1 MIEMDMPKIDVTENE
16 ERSYA
21 KIVVEPLEKGFG
33 LTIGNCLRRILLSAL
48 PGAAAQGIKFMDGS
62 VKHEFSAIPGV
73 KEDVTEII
81 LNLKLLAIKT
91 KITDKDYTKTLRLC
105 KEGPAVI
112 TAADIAQ
119 DAEVEIVNSDQY
131 ICTVDE
137 GGKIDM
143 EITIGR
149 GRGYKPAKENKQ
161 PIIDYI
167 PIDSIYT
174 PVQKVNYNVEPAR
187 VGQNIDYDRLTIEVW
202 TDGTF
207 SGREI
212 VSLAAKI
219 MQDHIPVR
227 QFVRYDQGYGY
238 PRQDGRRQA
247 AADPLHEDRGYG
259 FLCPFLQ
266 LSEESKHSHGGRP
279 DQQVR
284 GRDAQSAQSW
294 QEVPRRS
301 HRQAGILRPFAGKK
315 GGLKNAG

>member
-167 PIDSIYT
+167 PIYT

-219 MQDHIPVR
+219 MQDHINLFVNLSDAIKDMDILVKTDDDKQQQILSMKIEDMDFSVR
-227 QFVRYDQGYGY
+227 SYNCLKRANIHTVEDLISKSEDEMLKVRN
-238 PRQDGRRQA
+238 
-247 AADPLHEDRGYG
+247 L
-259 FLCPFLQ
+259 
-266 LSEESKHSHGGRP
+266 
-279 DQQVR
+279 
-284 GRDAQSAQSW
+284 
-294 QEVPRRS
+294 
-301 HRQAGILRPFAGKK
+301 GKK
-315 GGLKNAG
+315 SLDEVIAKLESYGLSLEKKED

>member
-1 MIEMDMPKIDVTENE
+1 MIEMDMPKIDVMEDE
-16 ERSYA
+16 AKSYA

-91 KITDKDYTKTLRLC
+91 RVTDKDYTKTLRLT
-105 KEGPAVI
+105 KEGPAVV
-112 TAADIAQ
+112 TAADISQ

-131 ICTVDE
+131 ICTVDA

-143 EITIGR
+143 EITVGR
-149 GRGYKPAKENKQ
+149 GRGYRPAKDNKPPQ
-161 PIIDYI
+161 TVIDFI

-207 SGREI
+207 SGKEI

-219 MQDHIPVR
+219 MQDHINLFVNLSDTIKDMDILVR
-227 QFVRYDQGYGY
+227 TDDDKQQQILSMKIEDMDFSVRSYNCLK
-238 PRQDGRRQA
+238 RA
-247 AADPLHEDRGYG
+247 NIHTVED
-259 FLCPFLQ
+259 LCRKTEDEML
-266 LSEESKHSHGGRP
+266 K
-279 DQQVR
+279 VR
-284 GRDAQSAQSW
+284 N
-294 QEVPRRS
+294 
-301 HRQAGILRPFAGKK
+301 LGKK
-315 GGLKNAG
+315 SLDEVMQKLEAYGLTLEKKED

>member
-119 DAEVEIVNSDQY
+119 DAEVEIVNSD

-219 MQDHIPVR
+219 MQDHINLFVNLSDTIKDMDILVKTDDDKQQQILSMKIEDMDFSVR
-227 QFVRYDQGYGY
+227 SYNCLKRANIHTVEDLISKSEDEMLKVRN
-238 PRQDGRRQA
+238 
-247 AADPLHEDRGYG
+247 L
-259 FLCPFLQ
+259 
-266 LSEESKHSHGGRP
+266 
-279 DQQVR
+279 
-284 GRDAQSAQSW
+284 
-294 QEVPRRS
+294 
-301 HRQAGILRPFAGKK
+301 GKK
-315 GGLKNAG
+315 SLDEVIAKLESYGLSLEKKED

>member
-1 MIEMDMPKIDVTENE
+1 MIEMDMPRIEVSENE
-16 ERSYA
+16 AKDYA

-48 PGAAAQGIKFMDGS
+48 PGAAVQGIKFTDGS

-91 KITDKDYTKTLRLC
+91 KVTDKDYTKTLHLV

-112 TAADIAQ
+112 TAADISQ
-119 DAEVEIVNSDQY
+119 DAEVEIINSDQY
-131 ICTVDE
+131 ICTVDA
-137 GGKIDM
+137 GSRIDA

-149 GRGYKPAKENKQ
+149 GRGYKAAKDNKQ
-161 PIIDYI
+161 PVIDYI

-207 SGREI
+207 SGKEI

-219 MQDHIPVR
+219 MQDHISL
-227 QFVRYDQGYGY
+227 FVNLSDTIK
-238 PRQDGRRQA
+238 DMDILVKTEIGRA
-247 AADPLHEDRGYG
+247 H
-259 FLCPFLQ
+259 
-266 LSEESKHSHGGRP
+266 
-279 DQQVR
+279 V
-284 GRDAQSAQSW
+284 
-294 QEVPRRS
+294 
-301 HRQAGILRPFAGKK
+301 
-315 GGLKNAG
+315 

>member
-1 MIEMDMPKIDVTENE
+1 MIEMDMPKIEVMEDEAK
-16 ERSYA
+16 SYA

-91 KITDKDYTKTLRLC
+91 RVTDKDYTKTLRLT
-105 KEGPAVI
+105 KEGPAVV
-112 TAADIAQ
+112 TAADISQ

-131 ICTVDE
+131 ICTVDA

-143 EITIGR
+143 EITVGR
-149 GRGYKPAKENKQ
+149 GRGYRPAKDNKPPQ
-161 PIIDYI
+161 TVIDFI

-207 SGREI
+207 SGKEI

-219 MQDHIPVR
+219 MQDHINLFVNLSDTIKDMDILVR
-227 QFVRYDQGYGY
+227 TDDDKQQQILSMKIEDMDFSFLSYNCSKRANIHTVEDLCRKTEDEMLKVRN
-238 PRQDGRRQA
+238 
-247 AADPLHEDRGYG
+247 L
-259 FLCPFLQ
+259 
-266 LSEESKHSHGGRP
+266 
-279 DQQVR
+279 
-284 GRDAQSAQSW
+284 
-294 QEVPRRS
+294 
-301 HRQAGILRPFAGKK
+301 GKK
-315 GGLKNAG
+315 SLDEVMQKLEAYGLTLEKKED

>member
-1 MIEMDMPKIDVTENE
+1 MIEINTPKIEVSENE
-16 ERSYA
+16 EKSYA

-91 KITDKDYTKTLRLC
+91 SVTDKDYTKTLRLC

-112 TAADIAQ
+112 TAADISQ

-149 GRGYKPAKENKQ
+149 GRGYKSAKENKQ

-174 PVQKVNYNVEPAR
+174 PVQKVDYNVQPAR
-187 VGQNIDYDRLTIEVW
+187 VGQNIDYDKLTLEVW

-212 VSLAAKI
+212 VALSAKI
-219 MQDHIPVR
+219 MQGYNNEFVKLSDRIGSMDD
-227 QFVRYDQGYGY
+227 FVRPTEDDTKEKVLDMKIEDMELTVRSYNCLKRANIHTVRDLTYKTEDEMLKV
-238 PRQDGRRQA
+238 RNLGRKSLDEVIQKLEA
-247 AADPLHEDRGYG
+247 FNLALAKKED
-259 FLCPFLQ
+259 
-266 LSEESKHSHGGRP
+266 
-279 DQQVR
+279 
-284 GRDAQSAQSW
+284 
-294 QEVPRRS
+294 
-301 HRQAGILRPFAGKK
+301 
-315 GGLKNAG
+315 

>member
-1 MIEMDMPKIDVTENE
+1 
-16 ERSYA
+16 
-21 KIVVEPLEKGFG
+21 
-33 LTIGNCLRRILLSAL
+33 
-48 PGAAAQGIKFMDGS
+48 MDGT
-62 VKHEFSAIPGV
+62 VKHEFSALPGV

-91 KITDKDYTKTLRLC
+91 RVTDKDYTKTLRLT

-112 TAADIAQ
+112 TAADISQ
-119 DAEVEIVNSDQY
+119 DAEVEIINSDQY

-161 PIIDYI
+161 PVIDYI

-187 VGQNIDYDRLTIEVW
+187 VGQNIDYDKLTLEVW
-202 TDGTF
+202 TNGTF

-219 MQDHIPVR
+219 MQDHINLFVNLSDTIKDMDILVKTDDDKQQQILSMKIEDMDFSVR
-227 QFVRYDQGYGY
+227 SYNCLKRANIHTVEDLISKTEDEMLKVRN
-238 PRQDGRRQA
+238 
-247 AADPLHEDRGYG
+247 L
-259 FLCPFLQ
+259 
-266 LSEESKHSHGGRP
+266 
-279 DQQVR
+279 
-284 GRDAQSAQSW
+284 
-294 QEVPRRS
+294 
-301 HRQAGILRPFAGKK
+301 GKK
-315 GGLKNAG
+315 SLDEVMQKLEAYGLSLAKKED

>member
-1 MIEMDMPKIDVTENE
+1 MIEMDMPKIEVMEDEAK
-16 ERSYA
+16 SYA

-62 VKHEFSAIPGV
+62 VKHEFSAIPRV

-91 KITDKDYTKTLRLC
+91 RVTDKDYTKTLRLT
-105 KEGPAVI
+105 KEGPAVV
-112 TAADIAQ
+112 TAADISQ

-131 ICTVDE
+131 ICTVDA

-143 EITIGR
+143 EITVGR
-149 GRGYKPAKENKQ
+149 GRGYRPAKDNKPPQ
-161 PIIDYI
+161 TVIDFI

-207 SGREI
+207 SGKEI

-219 MQDHIPVR
+219 MQDHINLFVNLSDTIKDMDILVR
-227 QFVRYDQGYGY
+227 TDDDKQQQILSMKIEDMDFSVRSYNCLK
-238 PRQDGRRQA
+238 RA
-247 AADPLHEDRGYG
+247 NIHTVED
-259 FLCPFLQ
+259 LCRKTEDEML
-266 LSEESKHSHGGRP
+266 K
-279 DQQVR
+279 VR
-284 GRDAQSAQSW
+284 N
-294 QEVPRRS
+294 
-301 HRQAGILRPFAGKK
+301 LGKK
-315 GGLKNAG
+315 SLDEVMQKLEAYGLTLEKKED